1 MLQHSYLHKLDP
13 IGLKFVGWFW
23 PWLGRHGIGFTI
35 LLWHTG
41 SSLDLLIAAHFSE
54 TRRCFTYFEFTFFF
68 IFLFLFLCIQEIEW
82 HIPFWAT
89 QTMLVQYIWPRSLG
103 NVMICLQF
111 LVPHLNLC
119 LSGAAERGEQL
130 VGVQECP
137 AQRVPSPPPEDL
149 PPRGAPPPATGREAP
164 LNPRPGQYNH
174 PSSSFWPSHFL
185 LPLVLPLL

>member
-1 MLQHSYLHKLDP
+1 MQHSYLHKLIP
-13 IGLKFVGWFW
+13 NELKFVGWFW

-54 TRRCFTYFEFTFFF
+54 TRRCVL
-68 IFLFLFLCIQEIEW
+68 IFWIYVFLIFSFSFACIPGIEW

-89 QTMLVQYIWPRSLG
+89 QTMLAQYIWPRSLG

-130 VGVQECP
+130 VGVQECA

-149 PPRGAPPPATGREAP
+149 EPWGWSASPAGWAEEIHYRTGE
-164 LNPRPGQYNH
+164 NPFNGLCH
-174 PSSSFWPSHFL
+174 
-185 LPLVLPLL
+185 